1 MKQGVMGLR
10 EKLESG
16 KEYYEIRL
24 ESIGGLGANLCGKML
39 GEMGATEKHST
50 STMQTM
56 GKTACRDSVNF
67 SLSFSRVAFNGAI
80 HPFNLIL

>member
-1 MKQGVMGLR
+1 MGLR

-39 GEMGATEKHST
+39 GEMGVKYLDLNS
-50 STMQTM
+50 S
-56 GKTACRDSVNF
+56 NF
-67 SLSFSRVAFNGAI
+67 SCRRAGFTGCISSSTFKG
-80 HPFNLIL
+80 